1 VFGKKSNQQ
10 IAPGAKGQQSFCIK
24 MYFGHRMNI
33 EKQID
38 DWLCHLEREQLDA
51 TKLGLPAGSIP
62 SFRTYPVFQIKR
74 SDPNVFFPALI
85 ASKLLE
91 WKHMMT
97 SSQTER
103 ADKIVAGIVGT
114 FHLYKSRRGRMHYNF
129 WPTNPDI
136 PFPNGRLLHR
146 FDFFRL
152 PDDIDDTA
160 LVYKALSADQDTLL
174 TLREDIEKHFIK
186 YYPQQPKV
194 YAAWLGDKMP
204 WVVDTCAIVNLLSLF
219 RGLEPT
225 EFTRQSD
232 EHIKKILQE
241 ALYVA
246 EPYRGALYY
255 PDTAVIAYHLARWV
269 SDQEDTHL
277 LSTLQKSLEE
287 LLNAEKNKFRTMLY
301 CISLMRLGASPIK
314 SIAADRLAVDLQN
327 YPWFYGTMLSAVR
340 PNWLQR
346 MGHFKLFQIA
356 HSCAAWNHTLW
367 IEYLILKEYSEKA

>member
-1 VFGKKSNQQ
+1 MK
-10 IAPGAKGQQSFCIK
+10 
-24 MYFGHRMNI
+24 
-33 EKQID
+33 ID
-38 DWLCHLEREQLDA
+38 DWLTLLEEEQLEA
-51 TKLGLPAGSIP
+51 TKFDLPVGSIP
-62 SFRTYPVFQIKR
+62 SVRTYPLFQIKR

-91 WKHMMT
+91 WKHLMN

-103 ADKIVAGIVGT
+103 ADKIAARIVST
-114 FHLYKSRRGRMHYNF
+114 VPLYKSRRGRMHYNF
-129 WPTNPDI
+129 WPTSPDI

-160 LVYKALSADQDTLL
+160 LVYSALPADQDTLL
-174 TLREDIEKHFIK
+174 TLRKDIEKHFIK

-204 WVVDTCAIVNLLSLF
+204 WVVDTCAIINLLSLF
-219 RGLEPT
+219 RGLWPT

-241 ALYVA
+241 ALYVT
-246 EPYRGALYY
+246 EPYGVAPYY

-269 SDQEDTHL
+269 SEQDDTLL

-287 LLNAEKNKFRTMLY
+287 LLKAEKNEFRAMLY
-301 CISLMRLGASPIK
+301 GISLMRLGASPIK
-314 SIAADRLAVDLQN
+314 SIAADRLAADLQK
-327 YPWFYGTMLSAVR
+327 YPWFYGTMLSAVK

-346 MGHFKLFQIA
+346 VGRLKVFHIS
-356 HSCAAWNHTLW
+356 HSCPAWNYTLW
-367 IEYLILKEYSEKA
+367 VEYTLLKKMIEKRNIVS